1 MSDSINGFTV
11 IFKDSVSEEY
21 MDSVEN
27 AIYLMK
33 GVVKVERVVQ
43 GVDSFIGASQENS
56 RIRTFL
62 LNCIKTDFGRI
73 K

>member
-21 MDSVEN
+21 MDKVEN
-27 AIYLMK
+27 AISLMK
-33 GVVKVERVVQ
+33 GVVKVERVVE
-43 GVDSFIGASQENS
+43 GVDSFIAASQENS
-56 RIRTFL
+56 RIRNFL
-62 LNCIKTDFGRI
+62 LDCIRTDFNRI